1 MGEWSGRGT
10 IRPESDLIIRL
21 RYLTAGTQGDAHHHG
36 NAGRRLQPG
45 RPAEKEIFRKRSKP
59 FGDMPDSRRWTGTGA
74 WLTSGLLLLGL
85 VCVWP
90 PIGAAIGMQ
99 AGASGPLVPIKIGV
113 PSLTDDFIP
122 VYLARALG
130 FFERHG
136 LQATIIPMTPTVA
149 VAALQ
154 NGELDFWVG
163 AGSGAKAAETDRP
176 VRIVFV
182 SSSAPGQLIIG
193 ARDVSGLQDLRGKA
207 VAVKVPLDTTT
218 LVTQH
223 LLRQAGVAPDA
234 YRLVY
239 ARTTDNEIALLI
251 SGQVAAANLETGP
264 GLLMQARGFPLL
276 ASANSVKLLGTG
288 LVTSTDE
295 IKNKPDVI
303 RRTIAA
309 TRDALQ
315 TILRDRARTVAVMEQ
330 VFHESHEIAAKSYDI
345 ARGRW
350 VPDGIPS
357 AESVQNEIALD
368 TEALRAAH
376 VERANPIRPE
386 DILDLSFVH

>member
-1 MGEWSGRGT
+1 
-10 IRPESDLIIRL
+10 
-21 RYLTAGTQGDAHHHG
+21 
-36 NAGRRLQPG
+36 
-45 RPAEKEIFRKRSKP
+45 
-59 FGDMPDSRRWTGTGA
+59 MPDSRRWTGTGA